1 MRHRVAGRK
10 FDRPTASRMAMFK
23 IMTTDLLKHG
33 KVKTTLPKA
42 KEVKGFAEKVI
53 TLGKDGSLHA
63 RRRARTMV
71 TEPAVLDEV
80 FGEMAEQYRD
90 RPGGYTRTIKLGPRK
105 GDGAE
110 MAILELVE

>member
-1 MRHRVAGRK
+1 MRHRVSGRK
-10 FDRPTASRMAMFK
+10 FDRPTGARLAMFR
-23 IMTTDLLKHG
+23 ILTTDLLKHG
-33 KVKTTLPKA
+33 KLKTTLPKA
-42 KEVKGFAEKVI
+42 KEVKGFAEKAI

-63 RRRARTMV
+63 RRRARALV
-71 TEPAVLDEV
+71 TEPAVLDDV
-80 FGEMAEQYRD
+80 FGEMAKQYRD